1 MLHHGASLFGNEAN
15 GSFSDAVLMMR
26 ADAGEVEFLIDKSF
40 AERRGLED
48 TVVAMVVLD
57 FLSTRLGNAFEG
69 PLGDDRV

>member
-1 MLHHGASLFGNEAN
+1 
-15 GSFSDAVLMMR
+15 MMR